1 MKVYILKRVWF
12 DELAMF
18 IVAANNEEELL
29 DVLRESV
36 TWFMFFDPDDEHLK
50 RIEDRRKWRFKD
62 EDWDVYECPTLT
74 ANVNKPQI
82 IDEI

>member
-1 MKVYILKRVWF
+1 MKVYILKGVGF
-12 DELAMF
+12 DESAMF

-36 TWFMFFDPDDEHLK
+36 NWFMFFDSDDEHLK
-50 RIEDRRKWRFKD
+50 RIEDRRKWRFID
-62 EDWDVYECPTLT
+62 EDWDIYECPTLT